1 MDLVVYLDKVDT
13 VRRRGSRTTLP

>member
-13 VRRRGSRTTLP
+13 VRARGSRTTPP